1 MKKLIFFLAFVAV
14 MANTYAQSQ
23 IKGYGSKPKAGD
35 VIHGI
40 VMDQEGPVKA
50 VDIFEV
56 NEKHEVVAYVYSD
69 KNGQFSFN
77 LVDPADSIFV
87 GDYRYNTAKSS
98 ISKSRYEVT
107 LEKCTD
113 VAINTE
119 MNYLFRRTYRSLM
132 DESQKYPFLYMDGHV
147 IYRDKNSW
155 EGIDPY
161 KDNFSKQEMSRLF
174 GVEAG
179 QIEQIKVYEKGNQAA
194 MEYWGS
200 VAERGVIEIQ
210 TKEKKN
216 KNL

>member
-1 MKKLIFFLAFVAV
+1 
-14 MANTYAQSQ
+14 
-23 IKGYGSKPKAGD
+23 
-35 VIHGI
+35 
-40 VMDQEGPVKA
+40 
-50 VDIFEV
+50 
-56 NEKHEVVAYVYSD
+56 
-69 KNGQFSFN
+69 
-77 LVDPADSIFV
+77 V

-132 DESQKYPFLYMDGHV
+132 DESLNFPFLYMDGHV

-161 KDNFSKQEMSRLF
+161 KDHFSKKEISRLF
-174 GVEAG
+174 GVKAG
-179 QIEQIKVYEKGNQAA
+179 KIEQIKVYEKGNQAA